1 MSLLFHNH
9 YHYYQLLSSLYSF
22 IGNCG
27 GGGTCGTCVVQVQDN
42 EFWEQRPDFEAKKL
56 KKYDEKCRLSC
67 NTIIEGDCK
76 VIIQP
81 MKKEV

>member
-1 MSLLFHNH
+1 M
-9 YHYYQLLSSLYSF
+9 
-22 IGNCG
+22 
-27 GGGTCGTCVVQVQDN
+27 VQVQDN